1 MSQIAPVQDQE
12 KKPGLN
18 PAMLDDVAMG
28 LRKVFRGAKMAVMQE
43 KQIKIV
49 QDPPLLRPKSKIAA
63 SKKREEE
70 EKPSGL
76 PHPPLISY
84 LDDVAMILK
93 GLKSNAP
100 AIAET
105 ALKAASDGKHHQNT
119 IGTTLES
126 KIHESFTVA
135 SDRLF
140 RSGVLNRD
148 ERKALSGAIG
158 NMLREFQETIGPEIY
173 ARKMTDNAHEHLK
186 AAVSSRFVKTRLVAR
201 DLANRQNVSGY
212 ALGEASK
219 SVAKASL
226 EAPVGE
232 VRKILRGA
240 VSFTRSM
247 TKSQP
252 QRTSEFVGKIKE
264 KIGPQ
269 EMLA

>member
-1 MSQIAPVQDQE
+1 MNPQAPVQDKE
-12 KKPGLN
+12 KKPSMN
-18 PAMLDDVAMG
+18 PAMMLDDVAMG
-28 LRKVFRGAKMAVMQE
+28 LRKVFHGAKMA
-43 KQIKIV
+43 
-49 QDPPLLRPKSKIAA
+49 A
-63 SKKREEE
+63 SKKKEE
-70 EKPSGL
+70 EKPSGM

-93 GLKSNAP
+93 GLKSNGP

-105 ALKAASDGKHHQNT
+105 ALKAASEEKGHQNT

-140 RSGVLNRD
+140 RAGVLSTK
-148 ERKALSGAIG
+148 ERIALSGAIG
-158 NMLREFQETIGPEIY
+158 DMLGQFRKKVSPDVY

-186 AAVSSRFVKTRLVAR
+186 AAVSSRYVKTRIVAR
-201 DLANRQNVSGY
+201 DLANRPNVSSY
-212 ALGEASK
+212 ALDQASK

-226 EAPVGE
+226 NDPVGE
-232 VRKILRGA
+232 ARKTLRGA

-252 QRTSEFVGKIKE
+252 QRTGEFVGKLKE

-269 EMLA
+269 ERLA